1 MEVWSSQS
9 FIIVV
14 FTFFFQR
21 LNAHNR
27 VRNLG
32 NLADLSQLEQE
43 QQEQH
48 MPPDGSG
55 NQGNNYQN
63 EAPTTPLHRS
73 HTITERPQSMYTSQ
87 QQMNGPTRVSMRASM
102 RTTTL
107 FITDF

>member
-1 MEVWSSQS
+1 M
-9 FIIVV
+9 FY
-14 FTFFFQR
+14 FPCRR

-27 VRNLG
+27 VRSLG

-48 MPPDGSG
+48 MPPDGTG

-73 HTITERPQSMYTSQ
+73 HTITERPQSMYASQ
-87 QQMNGPTRVSMRASM
+87 QQMNGPTRVSMYTGTFHNIIFESI
-102 RTTTL
+102 
-107 FITDF
+107 ITGRNEVGPR